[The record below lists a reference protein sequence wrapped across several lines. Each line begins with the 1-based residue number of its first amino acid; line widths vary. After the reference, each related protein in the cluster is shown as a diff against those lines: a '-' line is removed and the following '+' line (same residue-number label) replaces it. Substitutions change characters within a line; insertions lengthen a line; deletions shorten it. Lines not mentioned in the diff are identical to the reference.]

1 MAGPDSRRGGSPPPV
16 GVARV
21 VAGGRGWVLGPR
33 ARLSFGRAGCD
44 VPFGTTPQDLM
55 ISRSAGVLAESEG
68 AIVVRNTGRHPL
80 LLLSSDGNAQMILA
94 PSTAQSAGM
103 REFHIVAVG
112 THGQRHEIKV
122 IHLRGGGPNQP
133 GQDTV
138 QPSMHLTPTE
148 RRLLAALCESRL
160 RTGNPHE
167 PFPTYR
173 EIALRVKRDDNYV
186 RSRLATVRNN
196 LAGLGVPG
204 LAREEPGGPPRR
216 LPDYIVRLGE
226 WVIAAGLIT
235 RTDLIML
242 DSGSAGSSGPSAP
255 VEVLAADEARSAKG
269 PDPARGGPS
278 GPPTSPPKQASGD
291 RLSSDGPAAGASS
304 PEPGPVPPAQS
315 GSPRRPSS
323 ARSAAHRP
331 SG

>member
-1 MAGPDSRRGGSPPPV
+1 M
-16 GVARV
+16 
-21 VAGGRGWVLGPR
+21 LGPR

-103 REFHIVAVG
+103 REFRVVAVG

-242 DSGSAGSSGPSAP
+242 DSGSSGSPAAAVDGAGSDEPRPAKADEPRAGK
-255 VEVLAADEARSAKG
+255 AADQ
-269 PDPARGGPS
+269 ARGGPC
-278 GPPTSPPKQASGD
+278 GPPRSAP
-291 RLSSDGPAAGASS
+291 AGAGKAG
-304 PEPGPVPPAQS
+304 PLAPHPGCA
-315 GSPRRPSS
+315 G
-323 ARSAAHRP
+323 
-331 SG
+331 GG